1 MLLCTVCGLS
11 PLVKLQVLCSVAGRP
26 HRSSSTS
33 LCLSVLIYKMGEYEL
48 PPQGLSGGFREDPD
62 VKRFVLGLT
71 HSEGVTAFRYLGP
84 RSSLANTGMC
94 LGSLLALAKIAV
106 SHLAHRGTRPA
117 STCLPYDHHATQ
129 AETRGPN
136 AYATSTP
143 PHLSPRSQW
152 TWPVASR
159 LHYPP
164 KALG

>member
-1 MLLCTVCGLS
+1 
-11 PLVKLQVLCSVAGRP
+11 
-26 HRSSSTS
+26 
-33 LCLSVLIYKMGEYEL
+33 MGEYEL